1 MNKRGKVKMKKNNFC
16 FLTILFAIVVFCIA
30 ALIQAPLSSAEEPE
44 KLAIVPFAIY
54 ADRDIGF
61 VRDGILEM
69 LASRLYVKD
78 RLAVIEK
85 AQIERTIG
93 DYKEPL
99 DLTNV
104 SGLGN
109 KVGADYVLFGSLT
122 VLGRGVSLDTTLVSL
137 KKERP
142 PVKIFVQ
149 SVDMESFMPKI
160 NELVEKINAEISGKV
175 YAGKPV
181 EKTQQLPEPE
191 KAAEGRVPP
200 LKPGEGAFQKVDFG
214 LASLWESTRFEVKIL
229 GMAVGDVDGDNQ
241 NEVVFISNKD
251 VFISR
256 KVNDKLRKI
265 GEVRGKS
272 YYNFIGVDVA
282 DMNGN
287 GKSEIFI
294 TNLRKG
300 NTGLQSF
307 VLEWNGASFTKIVD
321 GEDWYYRVLQVP
333 GRGKVLLGQK
343 RGAYEVFKE
352 GVFEMEWNHD
362 RYVPK
367 MRQALPNKLNIYGF
381 TYGDV
386 LNNAEEMIVAFTQKD
401 HVRIMDSEGH
411 EKWTSIERYG
421 GTDLYLELPTKAIPS
436 EGWRGDREEAERLY
450 VAQRIHVADLDNDGK
465 NEVIVVKN
473 KDVTGQLFPRLKFF
487 KSGFIE
493 CLVWDDIALVPKW
506 KTQEISGFISDYV
519 IGDVNND
526 GINEVVF
533 SVVAQSKAFIRK
545 AKSYIVTWG
554 ISG

>member
-1 MNKRGKVKMKKNNFC
+1 MKKNITC
-16 FLTILFAIVVFCIA
+16 LLMIPFAILVSYLAV
-30 ALIQAPLSSAEEPE
+30 LIQAPLCSAKEPE
-44 KLAIVPFAIY
+44 KLAIVPFVMY

-61 VRDGILEM
+61 LRDGILEM
-69 LASRLYVKD
+69 LASRLYVKE
-78 RLAVIEK
+78 RLAIIEK
-85 AQIERTIG
+85 SQIERAIG
-93 DYKEPL
+93 DYRRPL
-99 DLTNV
+99 ELADV
-104 SGLGN
+104 PGLG
-109 KVGADYVLFGSLT
+109 KKIGADYVLFGSLT

-137 KKERP
+137 HKERA

-149 SVDMESFMPKI
+149 SVDMESFMPEI
-160 NELVEKINAEISGKV
+160 NEIVEKINAEISGKV

-181 EKTQQLPEPE
+181 KEIPKLPEPE
-191 KAAEGRVPP
+191 KAAEVRVPP
-200 LKPGEGAFQKVDFG
+200 LKPSEGVFQKVDFG
-214 LASLWESTRFEVKIL
+214 LASLWESTRFEIKIL
-229 GMAVGDVDGDNQ
+229 GMAVGDVDGDNR
-241 NEVVFISNKD
+241 NEVVFISNND

-256 KVNDKLRKI
+256 KENGKLRKI

-272 YYNFIGVDVA
+272 YYNFIGVDVV

-307 VLEWNGASFTKIVD
+307 VLEWDGARFTKIVD
-321 GEDWYYRVLQVP
+321 GEDWYYRVLHVP

-343 RGAYEVFKE
+343 RGAYDVFKE

-367 MRQALPNKLNIYGF
+367 MRQALPKKMNIYGF

-386 LNNAEEMIVAFTQKD
+386 LNNSEEMIVAFTQKG

-421 GTDLYLELPTKAIPS
+421 GTDLYLELPSKAMPS
-436 EGWRGDREEAERLY
+436 EGWRGDQEEAERLY
-450 VAQRIHVADLDNDGK
+450 IAQRIHVADLDNDGK

-473 KDVTGQLFPRLKFF
+473 KDLTRQLFPRLKFF

-493 CLVWDDIALVPKW
+493 CLVWDDIALTPRW

-526 GINEVVF
+526 GHNEVVF
-533 SVVAQSKAFIRK
+533 SVVAQSKSFIKK
-545 AKSYIVTWG
+545 AKSYVVTWG
-554 ISG
+554 IGG